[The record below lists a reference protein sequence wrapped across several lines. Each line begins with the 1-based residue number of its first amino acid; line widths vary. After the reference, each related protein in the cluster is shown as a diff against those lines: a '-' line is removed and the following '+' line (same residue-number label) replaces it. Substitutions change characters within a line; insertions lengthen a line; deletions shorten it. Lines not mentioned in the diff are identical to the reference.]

1 MTQYSSRSTKPSG
14 LNKSQCHVTYSCTP
28 TEIVRCWQ
36 KCLYSKGADKR
47 TETSWWSFSGLEG
60 QVWRSHW
67 APVAPGWVKWKL
79 LSHVRLCAN
88 SPGQN
93 TGVGRLSLLQG
104 IFPTHR
110 SNPGLPHRRQIL
122 YQLSHKRSPRIPEW
136 VAYPFSGGSS
146 WPRNPTK
153 VSCVV
158 GGVFTNWAIREAWY
172 TLGT

>member
-1 MTQYSSRSTKPSG
+1 MTQYSSRSTTPSG

-104 IFPTHR
+104 IF
-110 SNPGLPHRRQIL
+110 SIQGLNPGLLHFRQIL
-122 YQLSHKRSPRIPEW
+122 YHLSHQAVLLKLWLSIRI
-136 VAYPFSGGSS
+136 
-146 WPRNPTK
+146 TL
-153 VSCVV
+153 VV
-158 GGVFTNWAIREAWY
+158 LIKFWY
-172 TLGT
+172 LKYLI